1 MRRNN
6 YCQVKSKTHLEET
19 RLPKK
24 PVSLLLA
31 SLLVALSLS
40 LPTTTRAQSATE
52 VAAAQ
57 KARTSVTHLGV
68 NPDKRVEVKLRDKTK
83 LKGYI
88 TAVDQDSFTLT
99 DAKSGTSQT
108 VAYADVSEIKKAS
121 NGWSTKTWL
130 ILGGV
135 GVGAIVTFIAVKPAL
150 CDGGAQTRGL
160 C

>member
-1 MRRNN
+1 M
-6 YCQVKSKTHLEET
+6 
-19 RLPKK
+19 PKK

-31 SLLVALSLS
+31 LLLVVLNLY
-40 LPTTTRAQSATE
+40 LPTPTRAQSATE
-52 VAAAQ
+52 VSAAQ
-57 KARTSVTHLGV
+57 KARTTATHLGV

-88 TAVDQDSFTLT
+88 TAVAQDSFTLT
-99 DAKSGTSQT
+99 DAQSGVSKT

-121 NGWSTKTWL
+121 KGWSTKAWL
-130 ILGGV
+130 ILAGV

-150 CDGGAQTRGL
+150 CDGGAQTRGI

>member
-1 MRRNN
+1 MIVAEGSSKFVMRRFNLA
-6 YCQVKSKTHLEET
+6 KKHL
-19 RLPKK
+19 
-24 PVSLLLA
+24 SILL
-31 SLLVALSLS
+31 STMLLVLNVFFPAA
-40 LPTTTRAQSATE
+40 TRAQN
-52 VAAAQ
+52 AAQ
-57 KARTSVTHLGV
+57 TDAAHKARTSVQRFGV

-99 DAKSGTSQT
+99 EAKSGASQT

-130 ILGGV
+130 ILGAV
-135 GVGAIVTFIAVKPAL
+135 GVGAIVTLIAVKPAI

>member
-1 MRRNN
+1 
-6 YCQVKSKTHLEET
+6 
-19 RLPKK
+19 LPKK
-24 PVSLLLA
+24 PISLLLT
-31 SLLVALSLS
+31 SLFVVLTLS
-40 LPTTTRAQSATE
+40 LPTTTRAQGATE

-57 KARTSVTHLGV
+57 KARSSAARLGV

-88 TAVDQDSFTLT
+88 TAVGQDSFTLT
-99 DAKSGTSQT
+99 DARSGSSQT

-121 NGWSTKTWL
+121 NGWSTKTWV

-135 GVGAIVTFIAVKPAL
+135 AAGAIVTFIVVKPAI
-150 CDGGAQTRGL
+150 CDGGAQTRGI

>member
-1 MRRNN
+1 MIVAEGRSKFVMRRFNLA
-6 YCQVKSKTHLEET
+6 KKHL
-19 RLPKK
+19 
-24 PVSLLLA
+24 SILL
-31 SLLVALSLS
+31 STMLLVLNVFFPAA
-40 LPTTTRAQSATE
+40 TRAQN
-52 VAAAQ
+52 AAQ
-57 KARTSVTHLGV
+57 TDAAYKARTSVQHFGV

-99 DAKSGTSQT
+99 EAKSGASQT
-108 VAYADVSEIKKAS
+108 VAYADISEIKKAS

-130 ILGGV
+130 MLAGV
-135 GVGAIVTFIAVKPAL
+135 GVGAIVTLIAVKPAL